1 MGREKKKAY
10 GSSNSGGGKQEE
22 EEGAATSSSS
32 SVVLEFSQVPSRDFS
47 FCFCFFFKNSL
58 SFFLSFFL
66 GNTYLLG
73 FVVLLRLEEVCWIFC
88 CQIRFD
94 IHIHL
99 FFFSCLQRGIGVVL
113 GKEEKE
119 EGSCVNSFWEI
130 SERCWL

>member
-1 MGREKKKAY
+1 LGREKKKAY

-32 SVVLEFSQVPSRDFS
+32 VVLEFSQVPTRVFS
-47 FCFCFFFKNSL
+47 FGFFFPPL
-58 SFFLSFFL
+58 YFFL

-88 CQIRFD
+88 CQIRF
-94 IHIHL
+94 IYIYTYSFIL
-99 FFFSCLQRGIGVVL
+99 CLQRGIGVVL

-119 EGSCVNSFWEI
+119 EGSCVNSFCEI
-130 SERCWL
+130 SQRCWL